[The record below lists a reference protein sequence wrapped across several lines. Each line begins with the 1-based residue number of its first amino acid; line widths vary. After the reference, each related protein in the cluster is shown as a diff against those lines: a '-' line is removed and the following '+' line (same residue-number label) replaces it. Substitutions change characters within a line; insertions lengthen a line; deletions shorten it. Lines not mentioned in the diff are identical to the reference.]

1 MKQELSIFFTALMY
15 YTRIPCPRWLEY
27 QERMQHQATRYLP
40 LVGWLVG
47 LFAGLLYLGGSYLF
61 SSEVGIVLSMG
72 GSILLTGALHEDGFA
87 DVCDGFGGGWTKEKI
102 LEIMKD
108 SRIGAYGVIGLVL
121 LLLLKFF
128 SLQQLIFHF
137 SGQLQ
142 PLVLL
147 LVFITAHA
155 LSRFVAAAFI
165 FSHPY
170 VRPAGSNSKTAA
182 MMLQPEHHNL
192 AIGAFWAFLPL
203 LALMLLTDRPLLL
216 AVAVPLYLLKR
227 YLGYYFSK
235 WIGGYTGDC
244 LGATQQLSELL
255 VYLTFIVLWKFF

>member
-15 YTRIPCPRWLEY
+15 YTRIPCPRWVEY

-47 LFAGLLYLGGSYLF
+47 LFAGLFFLSGSYLF
-61 SSEVGIVLSMG
+61 GTEMGIVLSMVS
-72 GSILLTGALHEDGFA
+72 SILLTGALHEDGFA

-108 SRIGAYGVIGLVL
+108 SRIGAYGVIGLIL
-121 LLLLKFF
+121 LLFLKFF
-128 SLQQLIFHF
+128 SLQQLAFPG
-137 SGQLQ
+137 SLQ
-142 PLVLL
+142 PLVIMLI
-147 LVFITAHA
+147 FITAHA

-165 FSHPY
+165 FSHTY
-170 VRPAGSNSKTAA
+170 ARPAGSNSKTAPMA
-182 MMLQPEHHNL
+182 QQVAHRNL
-192 AIGAFWAFLPL
+192 AIAALWALLPL
-203 LALMLLTDRPLLL
+203 LALVLITNRPHLL
-216 AVAVPLYLLKR
+216 AVVVPLYLLKR

-255 VYLTFIVLWKFF
+255 VYLSFIVLWRFF